1 MDMHNFHELTNRC
14 SAFTLQ
20 SLAMA
25 QEHIIS
31 LLDLRGE
38 TILVKNMQAIQLQRV
53 IFVVGMFSIF
63 EANIQDRFNCKNG
76 FKMIRDILN
85 DKSEEGLRETFEYI
99 YSAINALKHGR
110 GRSYDFL
117 LENYERLPFLI
128 KKPGEEFFMEGDV
141 SEVRS
146 LVYVDDNFIR
156 LCGDTIQKIS
166 NLLDTKSP

>member
-1 MDMHNFHELTNRC
+1 MAMHNFHELTDRC

-20 SLAMA
+20 SLMAA

-63 EANIQDRFNCKNG
+63 EANIQDRFKCKNG
-76 FKMIRDILN
+76 FKMVREILG
-85 DKSEEGLRETFEYI
+85 DKGEEDLRETFEYI
-99 YSAINALKHGR
+99 YSAINTLKHGQ
-110 GRSYDFL
+110 GRSYEFL
-117 LENYERLPFLI
+117 LENYEKLPFLI

-146 LVYVDDNFIR
+146 LVYVDDDFIR
-156 LCGDTIQKIS
+156 LCGGTIQKIS
-166 NLLDTKSP
+166 NLLETKSP